1 MQATGNIDKNC
12 RFSGSSQVFILS
24 SRVKLIGNFTMKY
37 SKAFINSSRWV
48 FPFQ

>member
-1 MQATGNIDKNC
+1 MQNIDNIDKTC

-24 SRVKLIGNFTMKY
+24 SQVKLVGNFTMKY

-48 FPFQ
+48 FPSQ